1 MTPRFRRALAM
12 TLEWEGG
19 DTTDTGGRTRFG
31 ISQRAYPGE
40 DIASLTLDRA
50 AELYHRDYWRPLGL
64 DSLASPDVAAKVFDV
79 CVNLGVTAGVR
90 TVQRALGLTGRAV
103 AVDGKMGDLTRAA
116 IDSTPA
122 RQMLAALCVEQARHY
137 ERLITRDPTKYAK
150 FERGWMRR
158 AAWVP
163 RQEAK

>member
-1 MTPRFRRALAM
+1 MTPRFRRALSQ

-31 ISQRAYPGE
+31 ISQRAYPTE
-40 DIASLTLDRA
+40 DIPNLTVERA

-64 DSLASPDVAAKVFDV
+64 DALASPDVAAKVFDV
-79 CVNLGVTAGVR
+79 AVNLGLAGGVR

-103 AVDGKMGDLTRAA
+103 AVDGKMGDITRAA

-122 RQMLAALCVEQARHY
+122 RQMLAAICVEQARHY
-137 ERLITRDPTKYAK
+137 ERLIVRDPTRFGAY
-150 FERGWMRR
+150 ERGWMRR

-163 RQEAK
+163 RQETR